1 LFLRIVDGSDPW
13 EADDGQRSL
22 RSLDAPSAQWALLR
36 LAAELP
42 VSLAPAIANA
52 EPA

>member
-1 LFLRIVDGSDPW
+1 LFLRIVGGSDPW
-13 EADDGQRSL
+13 EADGQRPL
-22 RSLDAPSAQWALLR
+22 RLLDAPSAQWALLR